1 MIWFVLAF
9 LVMMLAGSVW
19 LNFVTI
25 KKNLVLADQREEL
38 VDQIEESLDML
49 DECYTRLAHN
59 AEIPVLSDEPVI
71 REVIADIKRARNAV
85 LAIASKVV
93 TYGEEKGAEDG
104 DE

>member
-1 MIWFVLAF
+1 MIWFALALLVL
-9 LVMMLAGSVW
+9 LGGSTW
-19 LNFVTI
+19 LNVITI
-25 KKNLVLADQREEL
+25 KRNLVLSDQHEML

-71 REVIADIKRARNAV
+71 REVIADIKRARDAV

-93 TYGEEKGAEDG
+93 TYGEEKGVEDG